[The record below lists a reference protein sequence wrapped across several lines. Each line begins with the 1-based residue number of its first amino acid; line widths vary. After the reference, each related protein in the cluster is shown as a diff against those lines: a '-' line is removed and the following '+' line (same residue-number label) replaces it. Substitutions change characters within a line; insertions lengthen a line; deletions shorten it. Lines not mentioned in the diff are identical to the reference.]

1 MIKSIKKVLLF
12 FGLNK
17 IFALRRLKVVSKI
30 TNTNILKLSIEF
42 EKILEVGCGNG
53 NDFVQHISNNNIKI
67 IGLDIRDTGLKKE
80 NLEMIVTDAETISFP
95 DKYFDLTFSC
105 GVLEHIQPVE
115 KLSRMIK
122 EIRRVSKRYIVIVPS
137 ISTLIEPHTGSI
149 MWQLRSKRKKESNLQ
164 LNYYSDDAWL
174 QFEGFKN
181 AQSKR
186 FFHIPFILTNL
197 LIYKI

>member
-1 MIKSIKKVLLF
+1 MIESIKKVLLF
-12 FGLNK
+12 FGLKK
-17 IFALRRLKVVSKI
+17 ILALRRLKVVSKI
-30 TNTNILKLSIEF
+30 TNIDILKLGTEF
-42 EKILEVGCGNG
+42 KKILEVGCGNG
-53 NDFVQHISNNNIKI
+53 NDFVRHITNNNLKI

-80 NLEMIVTDAETISFP
+80 NFEMIVTDAETISFP

-149 MWQLRSKRKKESNLQ
+149 LWQFRSKGKKTYRK
-164 LNYYSDDAWL
+164 LNYYSDATWL
-174 QFEGFKN
+174 QFEGFNN
-181 AQSKR
+181 AKSRR
-186 FFHIPFILTNL
+186 FFHLPFIITDL